1 MEKKEE
7 RALCVP
13 ITRKL
18 KRIMRLTTLFSLGVA
33 CCISA
38 STYAQD
44 YKLSMNKQNSSIIEI
59 LKDIEEK
66 SEFTFFFNDNH
77 VNVNQKASINVKDA
91 TLEEALA
98 QVLKNTGYSYQIIDR
113 QVLIKAGTS
122 TAAGVQGVQQD
133 KRTITGV
140 VKDANGE
147 PVIGANVVEK
157 GTTNGTITDVDGKFT
172 LSVAPGATLAVSY
185 IGYTTSEVAV
195 GNQSSLELTLQEDT
209 EMLDE
214 VVVVGYG
221 TMKKKDLT
229 GSIAAVQG
237 EKLSARKTT
246 QLSTALQGAVAGVTV
261 TRDNSAPGAA
271 AGSIRVRG
279 VTTIGDT
286 SPLVIIDGIPG
297 SIDDVNPERRGK
309 YLRLERCGFCFYLWF
324 ACSCRC
330 HLDYHETRQ
339 RIQSFHQLQF

>member
-77 VNVNQKASINVKDA
+77 VNVN
-91 TLEEALA
+91 
-98 QVLKNTGYSYQIIDR
+98 YSYQIIDR

-229 GSIAAVQG
+229 GAMSAVKGDDLAA
-237 EKLSARKTT
+237 RRTT
-246 QLSTALQGAVAGVTV
+246 QLSTALQGATSGVLV
-261 TRDNSAPGAA
+261 TRDNSAPGATA
-271 AGSIRVRG
+271 SIR
-279 VTTIGDT
+279 IGRCGKYVC
-286 SPLVIIDGIPG
+286 L
-297 SIDDVNPERRGK
+297 ERRSF
-309 YLRLERCGFCFYLWF
+309 RFHLWF
-324 ACSCRC
+324 ACSSRC
-330 HLDYHETRQ
+330 NCDYDEACE
-339 RIQSFHQLQF
+339 S

>member
-1 MEKKEE
+1 MEDAGQHLPIKEIFDALFIPVSGIAKNEQSNIHQKQYKNMEKKEE

-133 KRTITGV
+133 KRTITGH
-140 VKDANGE
+140 
-147 PVIGANVVEK
+147 
-157 GTTNGTITDVDGKFT
+157 
-172 LSVAPGATLAVSY
+172 
-185 IGYTTSEVAV
+185 
-195 GNQSSLELTLQEDT
+195 
-209 EMLDE
+209 
-214 VVVVGYG
+214 
-221 TMKKKDLT
+221 
-229 GSIAAVQG
+229 
-237 EKLSARKTT
+237 R
-246 QLSTALQGAVAGVTV
+246 
-261 TRDNSAPGAA
+261 
-271 AGSIRVRG
+271 
-279 VTTIGDT
+279 
-286 SPLVIIDGIPG
+286 
-297 SIDDVNPERRGK
+297 
-309 YLRLERCGFCFYLWF
+309 
-324 ACSCRC
+324 
-330 HLDYHETRQ
+330 
-339 RIQSFHQLQF
+339 